1 MLDESFSIM
10 FIIIFTY
17 IVCEHEESQLG
28 RKNSFDRLN
37 VCFFM
42 IISLNYLLMEIILNN
57 SLCFMGLFLS
67 FRIEMT
73 EFVQNQK
80 I

>member
-1 MLDESFSIM
+1 MRVFPLCSLLFSLISFANTKKVNLDAKTVLTGLTFV
-10 FIIIFTY
+10 F
-17 IVCEHEESQLG
+17 L
-28 RKNSFDRLN
+28 
-37 VCFFM
+37 
-42 IISLNYLLMEIILNN
+42 IISHIYLLIEILN